1 MKVRKSMCPIFEHN
15 LENNLVELYGMIK
28 NLKSSLYIMY
38 KSGENAN
45 IDSEE
50 NELINS
56 IALTMDYV
64 NTMVERQ
71 DFIIKEFRENYM

>member
-1 MKVRKSMCPIFEHN
+1 MCHIYEHN

-64 NTMVERQ
+64 NNMEERQ

>member
-1 MKVRKSMCPIFEHN
+1 
-15 LENNLVELYGMIK
+15 MIK
-28 NLKSSLYIMY
+28 NLKSSLYILY

-64 NTMVERQ
+64 NTMEKRQ

>member
-1 MKVRKSMCPIFEHN
+1 MCHVYEHK
-15 LENNLVELYGMIK
+15 LENDLVELYGMIK

-56 IALTMDYV
+56 IALTMDSV
-64 NTMVERQ
+64 DTMEERQ
-71 DFIIKEFRENYM
+71 DFIIKEFRENYL